1 MVSAFFEV
9 IFGKWA
15 SALEKLQCAVYFEQN
30 TGLGFLGSE
39 DELSLTEPA
48 GFTRPCLISFRSFC
62 IFSLFINFLNLS
74 FSSYF
79 FIFWNNLFKF
89 SSSISLSSSLFL
101 QKLFRNYF
109 TFSRGSFHF
118 SAFVPSQHTMS
129 WGRPLM
135 VLFWSKRPGP

>member
-1 MVSAFFEV
+1 MGIRSWETAMRCLFWTKYRARCKDTVH
-9 IFGKWA
+9 
-15 SALEKLQCAVYFEQN
+15 
-30 TGLGFLGSE
+30 
-39 DELSLTEPA
+39 ELSLREPA

-62 IFSLFINFLNLS
+62 IFPLFINFLNLS

-79 FIFWNNLFKF
+79 FIFRNNLFKF

-109 TFSRGSFHF
+109 TFSRRSLHF
-118 SAFVPSQHTMS
+118 SVFVPSQHTMS